1 MSASDTGHQ
10 TGANLPA
17 LLLHGQPGS
26 ARDWTLVEDAVGERL
41 KTIAID
47 RPGWDGRS
55 EPGGLEPSGRAAVA
69 ALDGA
74 GAARAVVVGL
84 SFGAAVA
91 TWVAA
96 EHPER
101 VAALVLVSPA
111 ANTASLQPVDRLLA
125 LPGVGYAASAG
136 VLAGA
141 GLALASGR
149 VRQRLERTFALP
161 DDYLRTASRRLR
173 RPAAWTA
180 FVVEQRALLEEL
192 PRLEER
198 LSEITAPT
206 TVVVGTADTVV
217 PLEASR
223 QLSRQIPAAKLVE
236 IPGGHHV
243 LPAEHPARL
252 AELILAAAGPGGVY
266 SSASS
271 RSSTSRSS

>member
-1 MSASDTGHQ
+1 MGHRTG
-10 TGANLPA
+10 GDVPV

-26 ARDWTLVEDAVGERL
+26 ARDWTLVEDVLRERL
-41 KTIAID
+41 EMIAID

-55 EPGGLEPSGRAAVA
+55 APGGLEHSGRAAMA
-69 ALDGA
+69 ALDR
-74 GAARAVVVGL
+74 AAAPRAVVVGL

-91 TWVAA
+91 AWVAA
-96 EHPER
+96 EHPDR

-125 LPGVGYAASAG
+125 LPVIGYAASAG

-149 VRQRLERTFALP
+149 LRRRLERTFALP

-173 RPAAWTA
+173 RPAAWTS
-180 FVVEQRALLEEL
+180 FVVEQRALLDDL
-192 PRLEER
+192 PRLEGR
-198 LSEITAPT
+198 LGEISAPT

-223 QLSRQIPAAKLVE
+223 QLSRQIPGAELVE

-252 AELILAAAGPGGVY
+252 AELILAAASY

-271 RSSTSRSS
+271 GSSTSRSS

>member
-1 MSASDTGHQ
+1 MT
-10 TGANLPA
+10 PPV
-17 LLLHGQPGS
+17 LLVHGQPGS
-26 ARDWTLVEDAVGERL
+26 ARDWTLVQDALRERVDV
-41 KTIAID
+41 IAID

-55 EPGGLEPSGRAAVA
+55 AAGGVEHSGRAALA

-74 GAARAVVVGL
+74 GVERAVVVGL

-91 TWVAA
+91 AWVAA
-96 EHPER
+96 EHPDR

-125 LPGVGYAASAG
+125 LPVVGYAASAG

-149 VRQRLERTFALP
+149 LRRRLERTFALP

-173 RPAAWTA
+173 RPAAWTS
-180 FVVEQRALLEEL
+180 FVVEQRALLDDL
-192 PRLEER
+192 PRLEDR
-198 LSEITAPT
+198 LSEISAPT
-206 TVVVGTADTVV
+206 TVVVGTNDTVV

-223 QLSRQIPAAKLVE
+223 QLSRQIPGAELVE

-252 AELILAAAGPGGVY
+252 AELILAAARVDDPAY

-271 RSSTSRSS
+271 GSSTSRSS